1 MKKDFSELLKEK
13 KDFRKNFFKQYKI
26 PKTARAIVVNNLEN
40 EKIRKSITDACLSVD
55 IFVIENNSDLDFL
68 GIDAIISDKIDK
80 NFITNISDNLVIPIM
95 LNPKD
100 KIFKEFN
107 PMKFEWNAFLFE
119 KIELFSIFEKIS
131 RMLENSLYIGDR
143 RTLLKNIF
151 ALNNPIK

>member
-55 IFVIENNSDLDFL
+55 IFVIENNSNLDFF
-68 GIDAIISDKIDK
+68 GVDAIIADKIDK
-80 NFITNISDNLVIPIM
+80 NFITNISDNLVIPIV

>member
-40 EKIRKSITDACLSVD
+40 EKIRKSITEACLSVD
-55 IFVIENNSDLDFL
+55 IFVIENNSNLDFF
-68 GIDAIISDKIDK
+68 GVDAIIADKIDK
-80 NFITNISDNLVIPIM
+80 NFITNISDNLVIPIV

-151 ALNNPIK
+151 ALNNSIK

>member
-1 MKKDFSELLKEK
+1 MKKDFSEVLKEK

-40 EKIRKSITDACLSVD
+40 EKIRKSITEACLSVD
-55 IFVIENNSDLDFL
+55 IFVIENNSDLDLF
-68 GIDAIISDKIDK
+68 GVDAIIGDKIDK

>member
-40 EKIRKSITDACLSVD
+40 EKIRKSITEACLSVD

-68 GIDAIISDKIDK
+68 GIDAIIADKIDK
-80 NFITNISDNLVIPIM
+80 NFITNISDNLVIPII

>member
-1 MKKDFSELLKEK
+1 MKKDFSEVLKEK

-40 EKIRKSITDACLSVD
+40 EKIRKSITEACLSVD
-55 IFVIENNSDLDFL
+55 IFVIENNYDLDLL
-68 GIDAIISDKIDK
+68 GVDAIIGDKIDK

>member
-40 EKIRKSITDACLSVD
+40 EKIRKSITEACLSVD
-55 IFVIENNSDLDFL
+55 IFVIENNSNLDFF
-68 GIDAIISDKIDK
+68 GVDAIICDKIDK
-80 NFITNISDNLVIPIM
+80 NFITNISDNLVIPII

>member
-40 EKIRKSITDACLSVD
+40 EKIRKSITEACLSVD

-68 GIDAIISDKIDK
+68 GIDAIIADKIDK
-80 NFITNISDNLVIPIM
+80 NFIANISDNLVIPII

>member
-40 EKIRKSITDACLSVD
+40 EKIRKSITEACLSVD
-55 IFVIENNSDLDFL
+55 IFVIENNSDLDLF
-68 GIDAIISDKIDK
+68 GVDAIIGDKIDK
-80 NFITNISDNLVIPIM
+80 NFITNISDNLVIPII

-107 PMKFEWNAFLFE
+107 PMKFE
-119 KIELFSIFEKIS
+119 
-131 RMLENSLYIGDR
+131 
-143 RTLLKNIF
+143 
-151 ALNNPIK
+151 

>member
-40 EKIRKSITDACLSVD
+40 EKIRKSITEACLSVD
-55 IFVIENNSDLDFL
+55 IFVIENNSNLDFF
-68 GIDAIISDKIDK
+68 GVDAIIADKIDK
-80 NFITNISDNLVIPIM
+80 NFITNISDNLVIPIV

>member
-40 EKIRKSITDACLSVD
+40 EKIRKSITEACLSVD

-68 GIDAIISDKIDK
+68 GIDAIIADKIDK
-80 NFITNISDNLVIPIM
+80 NFIANISDNLVIPII

-151 ALNNPIK
+151 ALNNSIK

>member
-40 EKIRKSITDACLSVD
+40 EKIRKSITEACLSVD

-68 GIDAIISDKIDK
+68 GVDAIISDKIDK

>member
-1 MKKDFSELLKEK
+1 MKKDFSEVLKEK

-40 EKIRKSITDACLSVD
+40 EKIRKSITEACLSVD
-55 IFVIENNSDLDFL
+55 IFVIENNYDLDLL
-68 GIDAIISDKIDK
+68 GVDAIIGDKIDK

-151 ALNNPIK
+151 ALNNSIK